1 MYFSRSV
8 SPLRNTFGLF
18 GLFEWLLGRC
28 CGLLWLLLGDTLR
41 LNIAILAAASIFAAF
56 KAELIRLCSEE
67 LLFVSSKNA

>member
-18 GLFEWLLGRC
+18 GLFERLLGRC

-56 KAELIRLCSEE
+56 SLGEWGDDACNLANKRC
-67 LLFVSSKNA
+67 